1 MSKIV
6 IESELMKNQKAAAV
20 LPAQSSFASH
30 ECSDGTSLFLAIS
43 DAGVFNV
50 IKEQNNQSLGW
61 LATDLCSG
69 LSKLHQNAAIK
80 VKTFASQQNY
90 TDGSLYLAVV
100 ITAAGDGNTYLYVAT
115 GLSNAANAAWLSDFN
130 EVGWQPRPYDDTN
143 HPLSTVLITNVYL
156 PPQQKAVSDSQLV
169 CEVNINNSLQNYTV
183 NLSGGNAWAQL
194 QTAEN
199 FDTLLDAAVGKA
211 SASDFA
217 GLYQLTSLKGSIGL
231 NFVPLQ
237 SFFGPPTIIKMIAP
251 DGASKIATLTV
262 DDQNNTNLFVAA
274 SGAIYLFTPS
284 QQQNNTGGVA
294 ILKNSI
300 ITGLQDFYA
309 HQTANDTILWG
320 LDQQGQVFYTRCT
333 KGQETV
339 PASWSVPVPIL
350 VNAER
355 ISSYISQST
364 GGITIFAHTSDQN
377 ITQLNQDTTNSLWQQ
392 RNILLPP
399 PDLNTVVE
407 YNTYTSHIL
416 LTDDNNL
423 PLLTTPLTITSVNQC
438 SVFINDV
445 YHILSPAVPVSI
457 NADAT
462 GNISIVQETQS
473 LEAVCYNIALPTV
486 NLDVNPMSKLITTIS
501 TIKDGTQL
509 GNIEIENSD
518 GTTQKLIGETIT
530 DDQKN
535 ATASALQNFVQ
546 VSGKMPANGAVKKTS
561 PAVNKSTVETFQATP
576 ATLWGI
582 SYKDGCHYHEG
593 QASIAYLGLR
603 VSGDS
608 LALDNAAAPLQ
619 DIWDSIETA
628 AGDMWNWLKH
638 AYEDVTQ
645 FFVHVEEGIY
655 HFFIEIGGIFY
666 RAVITCIGDIV
677 HAVEFVMNKIAVAL
691 EDLIKWL
698 GFIFKW
704 QDIVR
709 THKVLKTI
717 IKTYLNQAISNLTTY
732 EDKLAEKFNDIET
745 FISQWAHIPAD
756 IPPGLL
762 SSSRNGT
769 TASASQAQGINS
781 PQSNWGV
788 SHTKSGAS
796 AGASGASSSLGDIEG
811 MLKPLLDLLEN
822 EKDIFKGAFD
832 DFKASVID
840 KIDEL
845 SFADLLKAVV
855 GIIAKTLIESI
866 ENILIKSIDVLYNLA
881 REVLDILDASIEVPV
896 ISWLYKKISG
906 DDLSILD
913 LVCLIAAIPATI
925 CYKIIAEETPFPA
938 NDPVTN
944 ALINAKD
951 FATVQQICNGSHTLG
966 FEAMAV
972 GASPGKTV
980 NQKLLL
986 SGGICS
992 VVGAIGVAVFGP
1004 LKTKMPDTKIFS
1016 LLNGASYL
1024 PYALPDV
1031 IGQIPDLQNKKWWAI
1046 INQIVTDVCIVKA
1059 MVDMCIG
1066 LKKVPS
1072 EGWNNFS
1079 PWFDFFS
1086 NIFWQVPTTA
1096 ALFDSENWNTA
1107 GILSYW
1113 GGTCF
1118 DCSGILSP
1126 VLADDDEPV
1135 SWGIAVVANAV
1146 FNAAYGATSCASGVL
1161 SYKADATA

>member
-20 LPAQSSFASH
+20 LPAQSSFACH
-30 ECSDGTSLFLAIS
+30 ECSDGTSIFLTIS
-43 DAGVFNV
+43 NAGIFNV

-61 LATDLCSG
+61 IATDIGSG
-69 LSKLHQNAAIK
+69 LSKLHQNAAIQ

-90 TDGSLYLAVV
+90 TDGSIDLSVV
-100 ITAAGDGNTYLYVAT
+100 ITAAGDSNTYLYVAT
-115 GLSNAANAAWLSDFN
+115 GLSNAADAAWMSDFN
-130 EVGWQPRPYDDTN
+130 QVGWQARPYDDTN
-143 HPLSTVLITNVYL
+143 HPLSTVTITNVYL
-156 PPQQKAVSDSQLV
+156 SPEQQAGSDSQLV

-183 NLSGGNAWAQL
+183 NLSGSNAWAQI

-211 SASDFA
+211 SASDFS

-231 NFVPLQ
+231 NFIPLQ

-262 DDQNNTNLFVAA
+262 DNQNNTNLFVAA
-274 SGAIYLFTPS
+274 NGAIYLFTPS
-284 QQQNNTGGVA
+284 QQQNNIGGVP
-294 ILKNSI
+294 ILKNGM
-300 ITGLQDFYA
+300 ITGLQEFYA
-309 HQTANDTILWG
+309 HQTAHVTILWG
-320 LDQQGQVFYTRCT
+320 LDQQGQVFYTRCA

-339 PASWSVPVPIL
+339 TASWSAPVPIL

-355 ISSYISQST
+355 ISSYVSQAT
-364 GGITIFAHTSDQN
+364 EGITIFAHTSDQN
-377 ITQLNQDTTNSLWQQ
+377 ITQLKQDTTNSLWQQ
-392 RNILLPP
+392 SNILLPP

-423 PLLTTPLTITSVNQC
+423 PLLTTPVTITSVNQC

-473 LEAVCYNIALPTV
+473 LDAVCYNIALPTV
-486 NLDVNPMSKLITTIS
+486 NVDVNPMSKLITTIS
-501 TIKDGTQL
+501 NIKDGTQL
-509 GNIEIENSD
+509 GNIEIENGD
-518 GTTQKLIGETIT
+518 GTTQKLIGDTIT

-546 VSGKMPANGAVKKTS
+546 VSGNLPANGAVKKTS
-561 PAVNKSTVETFQATP
+561 SAVNAKSGTAFQGSP
-576 ATLWGI
+576 ATIWGI
-582 SYKDGCHYHEG
+582 SYKDGCYYHEG
-593 QASIAYLGLR
+593 QASMAYLGLR

-608 LALDNAAAPLQ
+608 LTLNNAATPLN
-619 DIWDSIETA
+619 DLWDAIETA

-638 AYEDVTQ
+638 AYENVTQ
-645 FFVHVEEGIY
+645 FFVHVEAGIY

-698 GFIFKW
+698 GFIFNW

-709 THKVLKTI
+709 THKVLKNI
-717 IKTYLNQAISNLTTY
+717 IKTYLNQTISNLTTY
-732 EDKLAEKFNDIET
+732 EDQLKKNFNDIET
-745 FISQWAHIPAD
+745 FIAQWAHIPAD
-756 IPPGLL
+756 IPPGLV

-796 AGASGASSSLGDIEG
+796 AGTSGASSSLGYIEAL
-811 MLKPLLDLLEN
+811 LKPLLELLEN
-822 EKDIFKGAFD
+822 EKDIFKGAFN

-840 KIDEL
+840 KIDQL
-845 SFADLLKAVV
+845 TFADLIKAIV
-855 GIIAKTLIESI
+855 GIIVKTLLESI
-866 ENILIKSIDVLYNLA
+866 ENILITSIDVLATLA
-881 REVLDILDASIEVPV
+881 KEVLDILNASLHIPV

-925 CYKIIAEETPFPA
+925 CYKLIAEEAPFPA
-938 NDPVTN
+938 NDPVTD

-951 FATVQQICNGSHTLG
+951 FATVQQICNGSQHVG
-966 FEAMAV
+966 FETMALA
-972 GASPGKTV
+972 ASTGKTV

-986 SGGICS
+986 AGGICS

-1004 LKTKMPDTKIFS
+1004 LKTKMPDTRIFS

-1031 IGQIPDLQNKKWWAI
+1031 IGQIPDLKNKKWWAI
-1046 INQIVTDVCIVKA
+1046 VNQIVTDICIVKA

-1066 LKKVPS
+1066 LKKEPS

-1079 PWFDFFS
+1079 PWFDYFS

-1107 GILSYW
+1107 GILSFW

-1135 SWGIAVVANAV
+1135 SWGIAVGLNAI